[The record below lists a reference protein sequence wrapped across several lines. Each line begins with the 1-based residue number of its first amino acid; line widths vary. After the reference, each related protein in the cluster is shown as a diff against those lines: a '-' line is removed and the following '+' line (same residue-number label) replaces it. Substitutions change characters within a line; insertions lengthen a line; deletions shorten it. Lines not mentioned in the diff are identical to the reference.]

1 MNPSSPYSAPKPKP
15 ASERISPPYGNG
27 GRLRLVLLEHLAQV
41 EAHAGRA
48 ALAIELEDAAALD
61 EAVRKVVHEGRLAEL
76 AHLKLVSYET
86 LFTPPERRR

>member
-1 MNPSSPYSAPKPKP
+1 
-15 ASERISPPYGNG
+15 
-27 GRLRLVLLEHLAQV
+27 V